1 MRLGGG
7 RGLARRC
14 AHVVASRERWRLPV
28 RAYRGPRLLG
38 PLANQSFLSGANAA
52 SSCSSAW
59 RTCAMAAAKSAN
71 YPSGFA
77 PAGGSITKLRRSQAI
92 VHVNWA

>member
-1 MRLGGG
+1 
-7 RGLARRC
+7 
-14 AHVVASRERWRLPV
+14 
-28 RAYRGPRLLG
+28 
-38 PLANQSFLSGANAA
+38 
-52 SSCSSAW
+52 
-59 RTCAMAAAKSAN
+59 MAAAKSAN